1 MKSLGEGSNWR
12 GVAAASPAAV
22 LCGVSAPLAKAI
34 SPRVDPVRMARLLYL
49 GSGLGLGAYAW
60 RRARRIRISG
70 RQNMIFPQLAIPN
83 PRPEDRR
90 PKETRRPKSELIATP
105 AEQLPIESGHS
116 RNSNFRAAEHDLP
129 STGRTLEQPCRGG
142 LSEENEFAQIE
153 SLAIVLQLNGSICR
167 ICEPL

>member
-70 RQNMIFPQLAIPN
+70 RQNMIFPQLA
-83 PRPEDRR
+83 
-90 PKETRRPKSELIATP
+90 
-105 AEQLPIESGHS
+105 
-116 RNSNFRAAEHDLP
+116 
-129 STGRTLEQPCRGG
+129 G
-142 LSEENEFAQIE
+142 L
-153 SLAIVLQLNGSICR
+153 
-167 ICEPL
+167 